1 MSDVGKAIANILA
14 NGTTGEA
21 PYPGHADPETYSND
35 RQEYITYQ
43 LRNVD
48 PSDTKSGVSTVDEVE
63 VEIICYGIS
72 YPDLLTLAAKVRADL
87 DRVSYGTYDG
97 VELNGVQFLTSD
109 GDYDQITGRHEIEQ
123 VYIIR
128 VKNPV

>member
-14 NGTTGEA
+14 NGTTSEA

-48 PSDTKSGVSTVDEVE
+48 PSDTKSGVSTLDEVE

-109 GDYDQITGRHEIEQ
+109 GDYDEITGRHEIEQ